1 MRKDITLEPGKR
13 YVGSGI
19 VNEKGDFFFRPYQT
33 KKNGCETKEKE
44 TEKVAF
50 EDANTTIFVY
60 KDKYTIKIDVPKNIT
75 MNALFININKVS
87 KRLKDFLF

>member
-19 VNEKGDFFFRPYQT
+19 VNDKGDFFFRPYQT
-33 KKNGCETKEKE
+33 KKNGLEGKEKE

-50 EDANTTIFVY
+50 EDANSTIFVY
-60 KDKYTIKIDVPKNIT
+60 KDKYTIKIDVPKSIT
-75 MNALFININKVS
+75 MNGLFLQVTKLT

>member
-19 VNEKGDFFFRPYQT
+19 VNDKGDFFFRPYQT
-33 KKNGCETKEKE
+33 KKNGLEGKERE

-50 EDANTTIFVY
+50 EDANSIIYVY
-60 KDKYTIKIDVPKNIT
+60 KDKYTIKIDVPKNVTI
-75 MNALFININKVS
+75 NGLFLQVTNLT